1 MARPTEEGKNHHQK
15 GESAMRSYVIL
26 ATWTDQGVKNSH
38 DPLKRAK
45 HFRALIESH
54 RGKLRE
60 HLYTLGEYDIIMV
73 TELPDDDVG
82 AQFAGA
88 GGDRFLVDGER

>member
-1 MARPTEEGKNHHQK
+1 
-15 GESAMRSYVIL
+15 MRSYVIL

-54 RGKLRE
+54 RGKLR
-60 HLYTLGEYDIIMV
+60 DIC
-73 TELPDDDVG
+73 TRS
-82 AQFAGA
+82 ARRHHN
-88 GGDRFLVDGER
+88 GDRVTRR